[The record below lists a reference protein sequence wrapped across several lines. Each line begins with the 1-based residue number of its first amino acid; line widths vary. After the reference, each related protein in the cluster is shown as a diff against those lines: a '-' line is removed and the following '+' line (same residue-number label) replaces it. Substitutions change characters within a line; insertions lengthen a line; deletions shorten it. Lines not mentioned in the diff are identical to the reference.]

1 MSTKKYRVLL
11 VVDQCNPQ
19 WTSVPL
25 LGYRY
30 YQELSQLAEVTLV
43 THQRNKK
50 SLTALHPTADIVYIE
65 ETPFFREYYK
75 VARRLST
82 FKGRLMWPLY
92 NALAFPCYQEF
103 NQSVYQQFGP
113 QVRAGK
119 YDIVH
124 AITPMMPRYPFRLV
138 EACEKTPFILG
149 PVNGGVPY
157 PKGLRK
163 IALQEFAYFNVLRS
177 VGRWLLPGYR
187 NTYRKADYILAGSG
201 YTLDLIQELF
211 QRSEDGIELYFENGI
226 TQKFATAGVD
236 GKPDIG
242 GNNAGLESAELAH
255 TPSASPDVPVHLL
268 FVGRLVP
275 YKGADMLVE
284 AVSLLPDELRDRIH
298 LTIAGTGPEEAALK
312 EQVATLQLQDKI
324 EMTGWIPYDDIHA
337 LYGAA
342 DVFCFPSVREFG
354 GAVVME
360 AMACGLPCIVVNNGG
375 IGEYV
380 TEATG
385 FKIEPTSR
393 EYIVQ
398 QLQQHIAT
406 LVNTPELGC
415 EMARHAKERAK
426 DFFWDVKAK
435 KIIEVYDR
443 VLSRSGPR
451 EQIDENTTTVGMVAE
466 KSAVMSS

>member
-30 YQELSQLAEVTLV
+30 YQELSQLATVTLV

-50 SLTALHPTADIVYIE
+50 SLMALHPEADIIYME
-65 ETPFFREYYK
+65 ESPPFREYYK
-75 VARRLST
+75 IARRLST

-92 NALAFPCYQEF
+92 NALTFPYYQEF
-103 NQSVYQQFGP
+103 NQNVYKRFGS
-113 QVRAGK
+113 QVRAGA

-124 AITPMMPRYPFRLV
+124 AITPITPRYPIRLI

-187 NTYRKADYILAGSG
+187 KTYRKADYILAGSG
-201 YTLDLIQELF
+201 YTLNLIQELF
-211 QRSEDGIELYFENGI
+211 QRSDDSIELYFENGI
-226 TQKFATAGVD
+226 TQKFASVD
-236 GKPDIG
+236 FSEGRFEQ
-242 GNNAGLESAELAH
+242 ARAESDDCEGAEISS
-255 TPSASPDVPVHLL
+255 TSQGSPIHLL

-284 AVSLLPDELRDRIH
+284 AVSLLPDDLRDRIRV
-298 LTIAGTGPEEAALK
+298 TIAGSGPEETALR
-312 EQVATLQLQDKI
+312 EQITALQLQDNV
-324 EMTGWIPYDDIHA
+324 EMTGWIPYEEIHA

-380 TEATG
+380 TETTG

-393 EYIVQ
+393 EYIVR

-406 LVNTPELGC
+406 LVNNPELGY
-415 EMARHAKERAK
+415 EMACQARHRAQ
-426 DFFWDVKAK
+426 DFFWNVKAK

-443 VLSRSGPR
+443 VLECSEEGEQISR
-451 EQIDENTTTVGMVAE
+451 EQMTIEGITEKPTVL
-466 KSAVMSS
+466 SS

>member
-1 MSTKKYRVLL
+1 MSTKRYRVLL

-103 NQSVYQQFGP
+103 NQSVFRQFAP
-113 QVRAGK
+113 QVRAGR

-138 EACEKTPFILG
+138 EACEETPFILG

-187 NTYRKADYILAGSG
+187 KTYRKADYILAGSD
-201 YTLDLIQELF
+201 YTLNLIQELF
-211 QRSEDGIELYFENGI
+211 QRSEDSIELYFENGI

-236 GKPDIG
+236 GDKAKSD
-242 GNNAGLESAELAH
+242 SAELANGS
-255 TPSASPDVPVHLL
+255 SAPPDSPVHLL

-312 EQVATLQLQDKI
+312 EQIATLQLQDKI

-393 EYIVQ
+393 KYIVQ

-406 LVNTPELGC
+406 LVNTPELC
-415 EMARHAKERAK
+415 REMARQAKERAK

-443 VLSRSGPR
+443 VLSRSGVD
-451 EQIDENTTTVGMVAE
+451 EQTDEEVAAVGAIAE
-466 KSAVMSS
+466 ESAVMSS